1 MDYHFLKIFEQNYEK
16 IYQDY
21 LSVKNKII
29 PWPELE
35 LYDKGWEVFGLF
47 LSKDVSTLINTN
59 LPSFTECTFTKNL
72 ISQNVSNHGT
82 AGFSVLK
89 ANSTIKPHEG
99 IKSKYFRMHLG
110 LEVPEGDLGILTASH
125 GLLKWEKGKAF
136 YFDDN
141 LLHEAWNKTNQDRV
155 VLLMDFER

>member
-1 MDYHFLKIFEQNYEK
+1 MTYQFIKKFEQNYEK

-21 LSVKNKII
+21 LSIKNKVV
-29 PWPELE
+29 PWPEPE

-47 LSKDVSTLINTN
+47 MSKDVSTLINRDLTF
-59 LPSFTECTFTKNL
+59 STECAFTKNL
-72 ISQNVSNHGT
+72 ISQNVPNHGT
-82 AGFSVLK
+82 AGFSLLK
-89 ANSTIKPHEG
+89 ANSVIKPHEG
-99 IKSKYFRMHLG
+99 LKSNYFRMHLG

-125 GLLKWEKGKAF
+125 GLLRWEEGKAF
-136 YFDDN
+136 YFDDT